1 MTERYKNQLKIDALN
16 SKMTNLLVWRY
27 GIETVRKQDIHVVT
41 KDTLDHIFIYPQSV
55 ILDHVQIW
63 KIE

>member
-1 MTERYKNQLKIDALN
+1 MKINLKLSLN
-16 SKMTNLLVWRY
+16 SNLHQQGQYRFSCLKH

-55 ILDHVQIW
+55 ILDHVQI
-63 KIE
+63 

>member
-1 MTERYKNQLKIDALN
+1 MVVKI
-16 SKMTNLLVWRY
+16 SKMADISFTCLKY

-55 ILDHVQIW
+55 I
-63 KIE
+63 

>member
-1 MTERYKNQLKIDALN
+1 
-16 SKMTNLLVWRY
+16 MTNLLVWRY